1 MTQMEKS
8 SMVDAYLR
16 RSPLAHMH
24 LEARAVADA
33 AIVDSGID
41 LAEIRH
47 LDMLNLR
54 GDATDAAFLSAVSSV
69 VGAEPT
75 TGPNTSAKGTDG
87 IHILGVGPDEWLIV
101 TQPGKGSDIA
111 IALRTALAGQ
121 FAPVV
126 HVGDGRTT
134 IRIAGPNARDVL
146 AKGTA
151 IDLHPAAFGSGQCAQ
166 TTIARTS
173 ALIHCLEAG
182 GKAPETFDVIVA
194 ASFAEYLWTW
204 LEDAAREYGVRVGN

>member
-1 MTQMEKS
+1 MADT
-8 SMVDAYLR
+8 YLR

-33 AIVDSGID
+33 GITD
-41 LAEIRH
+41 AGVELAEIRH

-69 VGAEPT
+69 IGTEPT
-75 TGPNTSAKGTDG
+75 TAPNTSAKGKDD
-87 IHILGVGPDEWLIV
+87 IRILGLGPDEWLIV
-101 TQPGKGSDIA
+101 AQPGTGGDIA
-111 IALRTALAGQ
+111 TALRTALAGL

-126 HVGDGRTT
+126 PIGDGRTT
-134 IRIAGPNARDVL
+134 IRVAGPNARDVL

-166 TTIARTS
+166 TTIARTG
-173 ALIHCLEAG
+173 ALIHCQDAG
-182 GKAPETFDVIVA
+182 GAIPETFQLIVA

-204 LEDAAREYGVRVGN
+204 LEDAGREYGVRVGN